1 MIAQPILRISRTDLE
16 NLMSSLAVEAVS
28 LAACAVGERWR
39 ISLAA
44 SDLPIIIYGGA
55 GHGRVSIGSQPP
67 IDLRP
72 HTLVIVPQGSVSVEM
87 SAERRAILGR
97 PWSGQVKKFE
107 RTTLEKFDASEG
119 GPQLELIVGYFS
131 AAFGSCV
138 SLFGSLSSPIVENFD
153 VVDHL
158 DDRLRSAVDEL
169 SEQEVGASAMTTALL
184 KQVLV
189 VLLRRSLKSTNGWVE
204 RFSLLSDPQI
214 ARAFS
219 VMVVRPGAAHCVNSL
234 SQKVGLS
241 RSVFMAR
248 FTAAFGCSPMA
259 ILRVLRMRHAA
270 ELLTTSHLS
279 IDQVSFGVGYASRS
293 SFFRAFRK
301 AYGSDPTDYR
311 ASALRTPDRHRAST
325 RPTRPAGSLTTHG
338 AAGTGPCALV
348 SRSGNSPRRRTI
360 SST

>member
-55 GHGRVSIGSQPP
+55 GNGRVSIGGQPP
-67 IDLRP
+67 IDLKP
-72 HTLVIVPQGSVSVEM
+72 HTLVIVPQGQSVSVEM
-87 SAERRAILGR
+87 SAERRAIWGR

-107 RTTLEKFDASEG
+107 RATLEKFDADEG
-119 GPQLELIVGYFS
+119 GQRLELIVGYFS
-131 AAFGSCV
+131 AAFGSCI
-138 SLFGSLSSPIVENFD
+138 SLFGSLSSPIVEDFD

-158 DDRLRSAVDEL
+158 DDRLRAAVDEL

-219 VMVVRPGAAHCVNSL
+219 EMVVRPGAAHCVNSL

-259 ILRVLRMRHAA
+259 ILRQLRMRHAA

-311 ASALRTPDRHRAST
+311 ASALRTPDRNRVPYT
-325 RPTRPAGSLTTHG
+325 PAGTVTT
-338 AAGTGPCALV
+338 PMERREPVLAL
-348 SRSGNSPRRRTI
+348 
-360 SST
+360 